1 MKKNELLSALRS
13 LQNNKNRT
21 ALAVTVGVMAML
33 LLLLSELLPSGNTQK
48 TAASTVRTAAVSQY
62 QTQLEQQL
70 EELISQLQG
79 AGRTTVMVTLTT
91 GEETI
96 YAVDTQTGDL
106 QQQETHVLLQ
116 DGSALAETTYLPQV
130 CGVAVLCEGGGD
142 VRVAARITELLH
154 SLLDL
159 PANRICVEQRK
170 CFDRAPKLFT
180 QKQRRKR
187 FMRAL
192 SRNTR
197 RVTALTLAAALVI
210 AVYLNWQYARADITP
225 QTEDDTLMVSA
236 EPVEAEAETAITDAL
251 PTEAEAASGVN
262 KNYGEAQLV
271 SVANDSGTRFFE
283 QARLKREKA
292 HDEAMDTLQKSLKSS
307 SLTAEEKKEYTAQM
321 AAGLEDLNVENEI
334 ETLVRAKGFADC
346 LCFLQAGRA
355 DLTVMTAGEPLTA
368 AQVAQIR
375 DVVMNKSSV
384 TAQNITVV
392 EVK

>member
-1 MKKNELLSALRS
+1 
-13 LQNNKNRT
+13 
-21 ALAVTVGVMAML
+21 
-33 LLLLSELLPSGNTQK
+33 
-48 TAASTVRTAAVSQY
+48 
-62 QTQLEQQL
+62 
-70 EELISQLQG
+70 
-79 AGRTTVMVTLTT
+79 
-91 GEETI
+91 
-96 YAVDTQTGDL
+96 
-106 QQQETHVLLQ
+106 
-116 DGSALAETTYLPQV
+116 
-130 CGVAVLCEGGGD
+130 
-142 VRVAARITELLH
+142 
-154 SLLDL
+154 
-159 PANRICVEQRK
+159 
-170 CFDRAPKLFT
+170 
-180 QKQRRKR
+180 
-187 FMRAL
+187 MRAL

-321 AAGLEDLNVENEI
+321 AAGLEDLNAENEI

-355 DLTVMTAGEPLTA
+355 DLTVMTAGEPLT
-368 AQVAQIR
+368 VAQIAGIMQLDKPQVWELLTMLEESYNEENR
-375 DVVMNKSSV
+375 GLCLRKVAGGYQLCAKPQHYALLKQLERV
-384 TAQNITVV
+384 Q
-392 EVK
+392 EVKLSAAAMETLAIVAFKQPVTRGEMEAIRGVKVDGVVNTLLEYGLICEAGRKEALGRPILYATTDKFLLTFGLNSLQDLPALPDEDSSGPEQISLLDSLKDTDSNTQNDGV

>member
-1 MKKNELLSALRS
+1 
-13 LQNNKNRT
+13 
-21 ALAVTVGVMAML
+21 
-33 LLLLSELLPSGNTQK
+33 
-48 TAASTVRTAAVSQY
+48 
-62 QTQLEQQL
+62 
-70 EELISQLQG
+70 
-79 AGRTTVMVTLTT
+79 
-91 GEETI
+91 
-96 YAVDTQTGDL
+96 
-106 QQQETHVLLQ
+106 
-116 DGSALAETTYLPQV
+116 
-130 CGVAVLCEGGGD
+130 
-142 VRVAARITELLH
+142 
-154 SLLDL
+154 
-159 PANRICVEQRK
+159 
-170 CFDRAPKLFT
+170 
-180 QKQRRKR
+180 
-187 FMRAL
+187 MRAL

-292 HDEAMDTLQKSLKSS
+292 HDEAMDTLQKRLKSS
-307 SLTAEEKKEYTAQM
+307 SLTA
-321 AAGLEDLNVENEI
+321 ENEI

>member
-1 MKKNELLSALRS
+1 
-13 LQNNKNRT
+13 
-21 ALAVTVGVMAML
+21 
-33 LLLLSELLPSGNTQK
+33 
-48 TAASTVRTAAVSQY
+48 
-62 QTQLEQQL
+62 
-70 EELISQLQG
+70 
-79 AGRTTVMVTLTT
+79 
-91 GEETI
+91 
-96 YAVDTQTGDL
+96 
-106 QQQETHVLLQ
+106 
-116 DGSALAETTYLPQV
+116 
-130 CGVAVLCEGGGD
+130 
-142 VRVAARITELLH
+142 
-154 SLLDL
+154 
-159 PANRICVEQRK
+159 
-170 CFDRAPKLFT
+170 
-180 QKQRRKR
+180 
-187 FMRAL
+187 MRAL

-307 SLTAEEKKEYTAQM
+307 SLTAEEKKEYAAQM
-321 AAGLEDLNVENEI
+321 AAGLEDLNAENEI

-384 TAQNITVV
+384 TAQNHGGGGKVSTLYLCGYPGGAGAAFLAGRKPYALPGCHSMLISIFFSKQVL
-392 EVK
+392 KLPPH